1 MTRAQVGAKDDCRVA
16 GPVHPNTPEQRQRA
30 ALYVA
35 GHARDVDDARLIL
48 DALGLTEE
56 DCRGRR

>member
-16 GPVHPNTPEQRQRA
+16 GPVHPNTPEQRRRA

-35 GHARDVDDARLIL
+35 GMAEDVDDARELL
-48 DALGLTEE
+48 DALGLL
-56 DCRGRR
+56 DGGGRG